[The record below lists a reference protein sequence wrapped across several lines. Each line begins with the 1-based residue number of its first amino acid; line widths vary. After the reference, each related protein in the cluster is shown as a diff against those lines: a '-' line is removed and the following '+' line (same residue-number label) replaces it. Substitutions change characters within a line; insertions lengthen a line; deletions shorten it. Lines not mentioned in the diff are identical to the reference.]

1 MYGYEFPL
9 DSYPPILFPGV
20 FQNDFTSQN
29 PQSTV
34 FLIGVSITFLYLVIP
49 HLGPLPNI
57 IAYHLWN
64 ALVYAIPSRIVAALD
79 AGNKDSSAARFSSVY
94 SSFYEKGHAMRRII
108 GFDKGSLESIL
119 PRARRL
125 SSIGPS
131 WLGSKDL
138 IPPGLGNW
146 DNSCYQNSVI
156 QGLASLRSFA
166 NYLDRNIHK
175 LGARGRLSTH
185 HALKDILERLN
196 DPGSHG
202 QRLWI
207 PPELKSMSSWQQQDA
222 QEYFS
227 KIADQLDV
235 EVREASKL
243 ITTNQGLRA
252 SDQRENFLGVA
263 ANEEKL
269 VEGGIE
275 QPNIMHN
282 PLEGLL
288 AQRVGCIR
296 CGWTEGLSLIP
307 FNCLTVS
314 LGKGKEYDIRDCL
327 DDYMAL
333 ETIEGVE
340 CAKCTLLRA
349 KAQLHRLL
357 KQVEED
363 DNTVKGPQAATV
375 LKASAGTR
383 LQAVQEALDEEDFTE
398 KVLSKKCHIP
408 SKSRVSVTKSR
419 QAVIARAPKNL
430 VIHVNRSVFD
440 EMTGAL
446 RKNSAAVRFPA
457 SIDLGEWCL
466 GTRDIGKEDSAE
478 VWNTDPQTSM
488 LPKAGEVSPRKYELR
503 AVLTHYGRH
512 ENGHYICYRK
522 FSTQNFPGDVPEDI
536 DDEKKVTHR
545 WFRLSDEDVHMA
557 TEREVFD
564 QGGVFMLFYEC
575 VDEMQSS
582 RHDIPGEFHEK
593 GINMQ
598 NGHITESSPGSE
610 DQNDLDK
617 FKEVCAPA
625 FPSNGTSSPGSETSN
640 ISMDSEFSSARLTLS
655 SSDTSNPILELD
667 EVKQDLPQH
676 HLTAD

>member
-1 MYGYEFPL
+1 MCGNGFTL
-9 DSYPPILFPGV
+9 DSYPPMFPNV

-29 PQSTV
+29 LQGTL
-34 FLIGVSITFLYLVIP
+34 FLVGASITFLYLIFP
-49 HLGPLPNI
+49 HLGPLPSI
-57 IAYHLWN
+57 IAYHLWD
-64 ALVYAIPSRIVAALD
+64 AFVYIIPSRIVAALD
-79 AGNKDSSAARFSSVY
+79 AESKDPSSARVSPAY
-94 SSFYEKGHAMRRII
+94 SNLYEKGQAMRRII
-108 GFDKGSLESIL
+108 GFDKGSLDSIL

-131 WLGSKDL
+131 WLGGKDL

-175 LGARGRLSTH
+175 LDARGRLSTH
-185 HALKDILERLN
+185 HALQDILERLN

-207 PPELKSMSSWQQQDA
+207 PSELKSMSSWQQQDA

-235 EVREASKL
+235 EVREASKML
-243 ITTNQGLRA
+243 TTNLGLKTVN
-252 SDQRENFLGVA
+252 QRENFLGVSK
-263 ANEEKL
+263 NDDENL

-275 QPNIMHN
+275 QPDIMHN

-314 LGKGKEYDIRDCL
+314 LGRGKEYDIRDCL

-340 CAKCTLLRA
+340 CAKCTLLRT
-349 KAQLHRLL
+349 KDQLHRLL
-357 KQVEED
+357 EQIEED
-363 DNTVKGPQAATV
+363 DNIVKGPQAATV
-375 LKASAGTR
+375 TSTLKSSAETR

-408 SKSRVSVTKSR
+408 SKNRVSVTKSR
-419 QAVIARAPKNL
+419 QAVIARTPKSL

-440 EMTGAL
+440 EMTGTL

-466 GTRDIGKEDSAE
+466 GTRDVGKEDSVE
-478 VWNTDPQTSM
+478 TWNTNPQNSM
-488 LPKAGEVSPRKYELR
+488 LPKAGEVAPRNYELR

-522 FSTQNFPGDVPEDI
+522 FSTQNFPGGVSEDV

-557 TEREVFD
+557 SEREVFD

-575 VDEMQSS
+575 VDETQITSEEMHTKDVGVKSEQISE
-582 RHDIPGEFHEK
+582 EFV
-593 GINMQ
+593 Q
-598 NGHITESSPGSE
+598 RP
-610 DQNDLDK
+610 DQDDPPQ
-617 FKEVCAPA
+617 FRDVCAPA
-625 FPSNGTSSPGSETSN
+625 LATNGTSSPGSAASD
-640 ISMDSEFSSARLTLS
+640 ISIDSDFSSARLTQS
-655 SSDTSNPILELD
+655 SSDISNPILELD
-667 EVKQDLPQH
+667 EVKQE
-676 HLTAD
+676 

>member
-1 MYGYEFPL
+1 MGCGFKLGSYQYMSL
-9 DSYPPILFPGV
+9 DFS
-20 FQNDFTSQN
+20 QNDLTSQN
-29 PQSTV
+29 PQGTV
-34 FLIGVSITFLYLVIP
+34 FLVGASIIFLYLILP
-49 HLGPLPNI
+49 HLGPLPSI
-57 IAYHLWN
+57 ITYHLWD
-64 ALVYAIPSRIVAALD
+64 AFVYIIPTRIVAALD
-79 AGNKDSSAARFSSVY
+79 AENTNTPTSRFSSVY
-94 SSFYEKGHAMRRII
+94 SSHYEKGQAMRRII
-108 GFDKGSLESIL
+108 GLDRGSLDSIL

-125 SSIGPS
+125 SSVGPS
-131 WLGSKDL
+131 WLGSRDL

-156 QGLASLRSFA
+156 QGLASLRLFA
-166 NYLDRNIHK
+166 HYLDRNIHN
-175 LGARGRLSTH
+175 LDARGRLSTH

-207 PPELKSMSSWQQQDA
+207 PSELKSMSSWQQQDA

-235 EVREASKL
+235 EVREASRML
-243 ITTNQGLRA
+243 TTNLGLRA
-252 SDQRENFLGVA
+252 ADQRENFLGISKSHD
-263 ANEEKL
+263 EKI
-269 VEGGIE
+269 VEGGTE
-275 QPNIMHN
+275 QPNTFHN

-314 LGKGKEYDIRDCL
+314 LGKEREYDIRDCL

-340 CAKCTLLRA
+340 CAKCTLLRT
-349 KAQLHRLL
+349 KDQLHRLL
-357 KQVEED
+357 KQIEED
-363 DNTVKGPQAATV
+363 DNIVKGPQAAMV
-375 LKASAGTR
+375 PSALKSSAETR

-408 SKSRVSVTKSR
+408 SKNRVSVTKSR
-419 QAVIARAPKNL
+419 QAVIARAPRNL

-440 EMTGAL
+440 EVTGAL

-466 GTRDIGKEDSAE
+466 GTRDIGKEDSVE

-488 LPKAGEVSPRKYELR
+488 LPKTGEISSRNYELR

-512 ENGHYICYRK
+512 ENGHYVCYRK
-522 FSTQNFPGDVPEDI
+522 FSTQNYPGDGSGDV

-557 TEREVFD
+557 SEREVFD

-575 VDEMQSS
+575 VDETPSS
-582 RHDIPGEFHEK
+582 WHEPSKEAHEK
-593 GINMQ
+593 DAAMDIVQ
-598 NGHITESSPGSE
+598 TPE
-610 DQNDLDK
+610 DQIDPNRFKDVCVPALDTN
-617 FKEVCAPA
+617 E
-625 FPSNGTSSPGSETSN
+625 TSSPGSELSDL
-640 ISMDSEFSSARLTLS
+640 SVDSEFSSARLTQS
-655 SSDTSNPILELD
+655 SSDTSNHILELD
-667 EVKQDLPQH
+667 EEKEDPSH
-676 HLTAD
+676 DHLTAA

>member
-1 MYGYEFPL
+1 MYGYDFAL
-9 DSYPPILFPGV
+9 DSYAPMFPG
-20 FQNDFTSQN
+20 FPGFPQNDFTSQTS
-29 PQSTV
+29 QGTV

-57 IAYHLWN
+57 IAYHLWD
-64 ALVYAIPSRIVAALD
+64 AFVYVIPSRIVAALD
-79 AGNKDSSAARFSSVY
+79 AGNEDSSTARFSSAY
-94 SSFYEKGHAMRRII
+94 SSFYEKGQAMRRII
-108 GFDKGSLESIL
+108 GFDKGSLDSIL

-175 LGARGRLSTH
+175 LDARGRLSTH

-196 DPGSHG
+196 DPDSHG

-235 EVREASKL
+235 EVREASKML
-243 ITTNQGLRA
+243 TTNLGLRA
-252 SDQRENFLGVA
+252 ADQRENFLGVSKSDDE
-263 ANEEKL
+263 NL
-269 VEGGIE
+269 VEGGVE
-275 QPNIMHN
+275 QPNIIHN

-314 LGKGKEYDIRDCL
+314 LGKGREYDIRDCL

-349 KAQLHRLL
+349 KDQLHRLL

-363 DNTVKGPQAATV
+363 DNIVKGPQAATV

-466 GTRDIGKEDSAE
+466 GTLDIGKEDSAE

-488 LPKAGEVSPRKYELR
+488 LPKAGVVSSRKYELR

-522 FSTQNFPGDVPEDI
+522 FSTQNFPGDVSEDV

-545 WFRLSDEDVHMA
+545 WFRLSDEDVHMVS
-557 TEREVFD
+557 ERDVFD

-575 VDEMQSS
+575 VDETQYT
-582 RHDIPGEFHEK
+582 PGGIQEN

-598 NGHITESSPGSE
+598 NGHISESLPESE
-610 DQNDLDK
+610 DQNDLK
-617 FKEVCAPA
+617 EFKEACAPA
-625 FPSNGTSSPGSETSN
+625 FVPNGTSSPGSETSN
-640 ISMDSEFSSARLTLS
+640 ISMDSEFSSARLTQS
-655 SSDTSNPILELD
+655 SSDISNAILELD
-667 EVKQDLPQH
+667 EVKQDLPH
-676 HLTAD
+676 DHLTAA

>member
-1 MYGYEFPL
+1 M
-9 DSYPPILFPGV
+9 SYHGFTLESSSSIFAGLR
-20 FQNDFTSQN
+20 QNDFTKN
-29 PQSTV
+29 PQGIAA
-34 FLIGVSITFLYLVIP
+34 LAGASIIFLYLIVP
-49 HLGPLPNI
+49 HLGPLPVT
-57 IAYHLWN
+57 IAHHLWN
-64 ALVYAIPSRIVAALD
+64 VFVYVIPSRIVTALD
-79 AGNKDSSAARFSSVY
+79 AENKDSSSARTASIY
-94 SSFYEKGHAMRRII
+94 PSFYEKEQAMRRII
-108 GFDKGSLESIL
+108 GFEKGSLDSIL

-166 NYLDRNIHK
+166 NYLDCNIQK
-175 LGARGRLSTH
+175 LDARGRLSTH

-235 EVREASKL
+235 EVREASKM
-243 ITTNQGLRA
+243 ITTNLGLKI
-252 SDQRENFLGVA
+252 SNQQENFLGVLN
-263 ANEEKL
+263 NEEKT
-269 VEGGIE
+269 VEGRSE

-340 CAKCTLLRA
+340 CAKCTLLRT
-349 KAQLHRLL
+349 KDQLHRLL
-357 KQVEED
+357 KQIEED
-363 DNTVKGPQAATV
+363 DNIVKGPQAATV
-375 LKASAGTR
+375 ASTLKSSAQTR

-398 KVLSKKCHIP
+398 KVLSKTCHIP
-408 SKSRVSVTKSR
+408 SKNRVAVSKSR

-430 VIHVNRSVFD
+430 AIHVNRSVFD

-446 RKNSAAVRFPA
+446 RKNPAAVRFPA
-457 SIDLGEWCL
+457 FVDLGEWCL
-466 GTRDIGKEDSAE
+466 GTRDIGKEESVE
-478 VWNTDPQTSM
+478 TWNTIPQTSM
-488 LPKAGEVSPRKYELR
+488 LPKEGEVSPRKYELR

-522 FSTQNFPGDVPEDI
+522 FSAQDFPADIAEDVDG
-536 DDEKKVTHR
+536 EKKVTHR
-545 WFRLSDEDVHMA
+545 WFRLSDEDVHVVS
-557 TEREVFD
+557 EREVFD

-575 VDEMQSS
+575 VDGTQSS
-582 RHDIPGEFHEK
+582 WHDTSGEIREK
-593 GINMQ
+593 DMDVEYEQI
-598 NGHITESSPGSE
+598 SE
-610 DQNDLDK
+610 
-617 FKEVCAPA
+617 A
-625 FPSNGTSSPGSETSN
+625 FPGPESTHMKELKETDVATLVTNGTSSPGSDTSD
-640 ISMDSEFSSARLTLS
+640 ISMDSEFSSARLTQS
-655 SSDTSNPILELD
+655 SSDTSNPIHELD
-667 EVKQDLPQH
+667 EVKQDLPH
-676 HLTAD
+676 DHLIAA

>member
-1 MYGYEFPL
+1 MFAGFP
-9 DSYPPILFPGV
+9 
-20 FQNDFTSQN
+20 QNDFTSQN
-29 PQSTV
+29 PQGTV
-34 FLIGVSITFLYLVIP
+34 FLIGASISFLYLIIP
-49 HLGPLPNI
+49 HLGPLPSI

-64 ALVYAIPSRIVAALD
+64 AFVYAVPSRIVAALD
-79 AGNKDSSAARFSSVY
+79 TGNRNSSAARSSSTY
-94 SSFYEKGHAMRRII
+94 PSFYEKEQAMRRVI
-108 GFDKGSLESIL
+108 GFDKGALDLL

-131 WLGSKDL
+131 WLGNNDL

-175 LGARGRLSTH
+175 LDSRGRLSTH

-235 EVREASKL
+235 EVREASKM
-243 ITTNQGLRA
+243 ITTNLGLRA
-252 SDQRENFLGVA
+252 SDPRENILGVA
-263 ANEEKL
+263 NSDDEKL
-269 VEGGIE
+269 AEGGIE
-275 QPNIMHN
+275 QPNITHN

-314 LGKGKEYDIRDCL
+314 LGKDKEYDIRDCL

-340 CAKCTLLRA
+340 CAKCTLLRT
-349 KAQLHRLL
+349 KDQLHRLL
-357 KQVEED
+357 KQIEED
-363 DNTVKGPQAATV
+363 DSIVKGPQAATV
-375 LKASAGTR
+375 ASTLKSSAETR

-398 KVLSKKCHIP
+398 KVLSNKCHIP
-408 SKSRVSVTKSR
+408 SKNRVLVTKSR

-466 GTRDIGKEDSAE
+466 GTRDIGKEDSVE
-478 VWNTDPQTSM
+478 IWNTDPQNSM
-488 LPKAGEVSPRKYELR
+488 LPKAGEVLPRNYELK

-522 FSTQNFPGDVPEDI
+522 FSTQNFPGDVSEDAV
-536 DDEKKVTHR
+536 DGKKVTHR

-557 TEREVFD
+557 SEREVFD

-575 VDEMQSS
+575 VDETQSS
-582 RHDIPGEFHEK
+582 WHGTPGEINEK
-593 GINMQ
+593 DMVME
-598 NGHITESSPGSE
+598 NGQISDAFQGSE
-610 DQNDLDK
+610 DQNDLK
-617 FKEVCAPA
+617 EFKETRAPA
-625 FPSNGTSSPGSETSN
+625 LVANGTSSPGSEASD
-640 ISMDSEFSSARLTLS
+640 ISMGSEFSSARLTQS
-655 SSDTSNPILELD
+655 SSDISNPILELD
-667 EVKQDLPQH
+667 EVKPDLPH
-676 HLTAD
+676 DHLTAA

>member
-1 MYGYEFPL
+1 ML
-9 DSYPPILFPGV
+9 ANVS
-20 FQNDFTSQN
+20 QNDFMSQN
-29 PQSTV
+29 PQGTV
-34 FLIGVSITFLYLVIP
+34 ALVGASIVFLYLIIP
-49 HLGPLPNI
+49 HLGPLPSI

-64 ALVYAIPSRIVAALD
+64 VFIYIIPTRIVAALD
-79 AGNKDSSAARFSSVY
+79 TNNKDSSTPRFSPTY
-94 SSFYEKGHAMRRII
+94 PSFYDKERAMRRII
-108 GFDKGSLESIL
+108 GFDKGSLDSIL

-156 QGLASLRSFA
+156 QGLASLQSFA
-166 NYLDRNIHK
+166 NYLNRNIHK
-175 LGARGRLSTH
+175 LDTRGRLSTH
-185 HALKDILERLN
+185 HALKYILEKLN
-196 DPGSHG
+196 DPDSHG

-235 EVREASKL
+235 EVREVSKL
-243 ITTNQGLRA
+243 ITTNLGLRA
-252 SDQRENFLGVA
+252 SDQRENFLGVSN
-263 ANEEKL
+263 NEEKP
-269 VEGGIE
+269 VEGSIE
-275 QPNIMHN
+275 QPHIMHN

-340 CAKCTLLRA
+340 CAKCTLLRT
-349 KAQLHRLL
+349 KDQLQRLL
-357 KQVEED
+357 KQIEED
-363 DNTVKGPQAATV
+363 DDIVKGPQAAAVAST
-375 LKASAGTR
+375 LKSSAQTR

-398 KVLSKKCHIP
+398 KVLSKKCYIP
-408 SKSRVSVTKSR
+408 SKNRVSVTKSR

-440 EMTGAL
+440 EQTGAL
-446 RKNSAAVRFPA
+446 RKNPAAVKFPA

-466 GTRDIGKEDSAE
+466 GTRDIGKEDSMEA
-478 VWNTDPQTSM
+478 WNTDPQASM

-522 FSTQNFPGDVPEDI
+522 FSTQSFPGDVSEDV
-536 DDEKKVTHR
+536 DGEKKMTHR
-545 WFRLSDEDVHMA
+545 WFRLSDEDVHVA
-557 TEREVFD
+557 SEHEVFD

-575 VDEMQSS
+575 VDEAQSS
-582 RHDIPGEFHEK
+582 WDGISEEIHEK
-593 GINMQ
+593 GMAMEHEQIPE
-598 NGHITESSPGSE
+598 TFLGSD
-610 DQNDLDK
+610 DQNDMKK
-617 FKEVCAPA
+617 FKETVTPA
-625 FPSNGTSSPGSETSN
+625 LVLNGTSSPGSETSE
-640 ISMDSEFSSARLTLS
+640 ISMGSDLSSARLTQS
-655 SSDTSNPILELD
+655 SSDTSNPIHELD
-667 EVKQDLPQH
+667 EVKQDLPPP
-676 HLTAD
+676 